1 MIFPANTRARGVSR
15 AFTGTMMATLAA
27 AGVFVC
33 AAPAFAATAAPGW
46 TIKSVPEPSNFSSS
60 HDAACE
66 EFPETVPGESLTN
79 PCDSYR
85 VIARNVGSLPSAEP
99 IVIKDTLPAGVKV
112 VFAAIQAPQTGGSL
126 QSFAECGLAPVTC
139 EYSSPVP
146 PGGELVMTINV
157 EASSSATASLLNE
170 ATVEGGGLA
179 SPLSTSPPTTISNT
193 VNGGEP
199 SFAIQGLD
207 LRVAGVD
214 GEPDL
219 QAGDHPYAV
228 TTSFTTPTLT
238 RLVPGAPV
246 RYNHVPVGKIK
257 DLVVDLPKGFLGD
270 PQTTPLCPLT
280 AVEENNLNAAVTN
293 CPTASKVGVVSVE
306 DKGKFHVSSAVG
318 SEESAVYNI
327 VPEAGYPAEFGF
339 SYLGKPVFMYASVL
353 PSSSGYGLR
362 VSIPGLIAVTAHGF
376 SVTFFGDPAV
386 QDGGATGSAAFLT
399 NPVDCGA
406 GPLKARV
413 EADSWEEPG
422 RWVSAESSTY
432 PEITGC
438 DMLQFDPTL
447 GVAPE
452 TTQADSPSGYGVD
465 LQVPQAVN
473 VPGVLGTPELKNA
486 SVTLPAGVSV
496 SPGAADGLAGC
507 KESGPEGIE
516 LGNRDGLGHVAEEG
530 EEPGAGGLPHASHGH
545 CPAASQIGTVE
556 VETPLLPAHAL
567 TGRVYAAQPK
577 CGGEGQPACTEASA
591 ENGELFGIYLE
602 AEGEGVVIKLKG
614 MLSAN
619 PATGQLTARFEENPQ
634 LPFSDLKVKLDGGP
648 RAPLANPQTCGPAT
662 TESALSPWSSPITPD
677 ATPSSTFGVTGCAAS
692 LPFAPSF
699 NAGTVTP
706 IGGGFSPFTLTF
718 SRNDGE
724 QDLGGI
730 TVQTPLGLLGKIA
743 EVPLCGEPQ
752 AQRGEC
758 SAASKIGTT
767 TVAAGAG
774 SHPLWLSGQV
784 YLTGSY
790 RGAPFGLS
798 IVVPAKA
805 GPFNLGDEVVR
816 AAISVDS
823 HTAAIDV
830 TSDPLPQHKD
840 GVPFRVKTV
849 NVTIDRPNFMFN
861 PTNCS
866 QQAVTAKIAGVLP
879 DGATGTTVPV
889 ATPFAVTGCKNL
901 PFKPSFKA
909 STQAKTS
916 KASGASLTVKVGSGP
931 GQANIGKT
939 RIVFPKQLPARLTT
953 LQKACPD
960 TVFNANPSAC
970 PAASAI
976 GTAVAHTR
984 VLASPLTGPVYL
996 VSHGGVAFPDAVIVL
1011 QGEGITLY
1019 LDGNTNIKKGITS
1032 STFNSV
1038 PDAPITS
1045 FEVNL
1050 PEGPHSAFAT
1060 NIPAKAKGSM
1070 CKQSLKMPT
1079 TLTGQNGAVL
1089 TQTTKIAV
1097 TGCMKKK
1104 AKKTSSSHRGKGKAT
1119 KKR

>member
-1 MIFPANTRARGVSR
+1 V
-15 AFTGTMMATLAA
+15 
-27 AGVFVC
+27 
-33 AAPAFAATAAPGW
+33 
-46 TIKSVPEPSNFSSS
+46 
-60 HDAACE
+60 
-66 EFPETVPGESLTN
+66 GE
-79 PCDSYR
+79 
-85 VIARNVGSLPSAEP
+85 
-99 IVIKDTLPAGVKV
+99 
-112 VFAAIQAPQTGGSL
+112 
-126 QSFAECGLAPVTC
+126 
-139 EYSSPVP
+139 
-146 PGGELVMTINV
+146 
-157 EASSSATASLLNE
+157 
-170 ATVEGGGLA
+170 
-179 SPLSTSPPTTISNT
+179 
-193 VNGGEP
+193 
-199 SFAIQGLD
+199 
-207 LRVAGVD
+207 
-214 GEPDL
+214 
-219 QAGDHPYAV
+219 
-228 TTSFTTPTLT
+228 
-238 RLVPGAPV
+238 
-246 RYNHVPVGKIK
+246 IK
-257 DLVVDLPKGFLGD
+257 DLVVDLPKGFVGD
-270 PQTTPLCPLT
+270 PQAAPRCTLT
-280 AVEENNLNAAVTN
+280 ALEENNLNTALTN
-293 CPTASKVGVVSVE
+293 CPTASKVGIVSVE
-306 DKGKFHVSSAVG
+306 DKGKFHLSNGVG
-318 SEESAVYNI
+318 SEESGVYNI

-339 SYLGKPVFMYASVL
+339 SYLGKPVFMYASAL

-376 SVTFFGDPAV
+376 SLTFFGDPS
-386 QDGGATGSAAFLT
+386 QRDGGATPNAAFFT
-399 NPVDCGA
+399 NPVDCAA
-406 GPLKARV
+406 GPLKTKV
-413 EADSWEEPG
+413 EADSWEEPQ
-422 RWVSAESSTY
+422 RWVSAESTAY
-432 PEITGC
+432 PQITGC
-438 DMLQFDPTL
+438 NMLQFQPTID
-447 GVAPE
+447 VAPE
-452 TTQADSPSGYGVD
+452 AIQADSPSGYDVD
-465 LQVPQAVN
+465 LKVPQSPKL
-473 VPGVLGTPELKNA
+473 PGMLATPELRNA
-486 SVTLPAGVSV
+486 SVTLPEGVSA
-496 SPGAADGLAGC
+496 SPGVADGLVGC
-507 KESGPEGIE
+507 RESGPEGIE
-516 LGNRDGLGHVAEEG
+516 LGNHDALGHVVEEG
-530 EEPGAGGLPHASHGH
+530 EELGAGGLPHAAHGH
-545 CPAASQIGTVE
+545 CPPASQIGTVE
-556 VETPLLPAHAL
+556 VETPLLPPHAL
-567 TGRVYAAQPK
+567 TGRVYLAQPK

-591 ENGELFGIYLE
+591 ENGELFGVYLE
-602 AEGEGVVIKLKG
+602 IEGEGVVVKLKG
-614 MLSAN
+614 TVSAN
-619 PATGQLTARFEENPQ
+619 PKTGRLTAHFDENPQ
-634 LPFSDLKVKLDGGP
+634 LPFSELKVKLDGGP
-648 RAPLANPQTCGPAT
+648 RAPLANPQTCGLAT
-662 TESALSPWSSPITPD
+662 TESDLSPWSSPETPD
-677 ATPSSTFGVTGCAAS
+677 ATPSSAFGVTGCGAS
-692 LPFAPSF
+692 MGFAPSF

-706 IGGGFSPFTLTF
+706 IGGGFSPFMLTF

-758 SAASKIGTT
+758 PAASKIGTT

-790 RGAPFGLS
+790 RAAPFGLS

-805 GPFNLGDEVVR
+805 GPFNLGNEVVR

-823 HTAAIDV
+823 HTSAIDV

-866 QQAVTAKIAGVLP
+866 QQAITAKIAGVLP
-879 DGATGTTVPV
+879 DGSAGTTVPV
-889 ATPFAVTGCKNL
+889 STPFAVIGCKNL

-984 VLASPLTGPVYL
+984 VLANPLTGPVYL

-1038 PDAPITS
+1038 PDAPIAS

-1050 PEGPHSAFAT
+1050 PEGPHSAFTT

-1089 TQTTKIAV
+1089 TQTTKIGV
-1097 TGCMKKK
+1097 TGCPKKVKKK
-1104 AKKTSSSHRGKGKAT
+1104 GKKGVVVASSR
-1119 KKR
+1119 